1 MFPYNSA
8 GKPVFLFAWVQARQT
23 KTFLS
28 FRSGGAILVLP
39 GIQSGPEAPGTF
51 GYSLRD
57 DSAGLQ
63 NRYYNG
69 IAEGLAFERNDLY
82 NVL

>member
-1 MFPYNSA
+1 M
-8 GKPVFLFAWVQARQT
+8 
-23 KTFLS
+23 
-28 FRSGGAILVLP
+28 IP
-39 GIQSGPEAPGTF
+39 GNQSGPEAPGTF